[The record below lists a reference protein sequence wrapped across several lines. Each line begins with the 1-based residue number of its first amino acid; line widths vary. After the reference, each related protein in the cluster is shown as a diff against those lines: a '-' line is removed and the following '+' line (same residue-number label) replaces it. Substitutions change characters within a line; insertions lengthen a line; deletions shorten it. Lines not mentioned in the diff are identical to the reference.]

1 MAHSKALN
9 QMENSKT
16 TNQMKKIFLVPFLF
30 LMSCSAV
37 DSIPTIAEHQLFH
50 ANIESV
56 ESRTYLT
63 EDILLRWTA
72 DDRITIFEGT
82 TRNKQYKFLGETGDN
97 AGDFDYVK
105 AGFGTGNEVDRHYAI
120 YPYNS
125 ATKLSESGVI
135 TYTFPAQQSYAVGSV
150 GLGANVMVAAT
161 QSVEDYD
168 LTFRNVGSYL
178 LVKLYGTDQTVESI
192 AITAKGGE
200 ALAGKAYITPA
211 YRDVPTTEM
220 VGTTSTV
227 TLKSESG
234 VTIGKTADT
243 ATAFWIVLPPF
254 TASQGISVTVKGYY
268 GGTQTYD
275 VEGEIVFNRN
285 KYKTLTRELTLPS
298 NGTGMGVGG
307 WGDGENVEGEI

>member
-1 MAHSKALN
+1 
-9 QMENSKT
+9 MENSKT

-30 LMSCSAV
+30 LMSCSALE
-37 DSIPTIAEHQLFH
+37 STTPTIDTENHKFH
-50 ANIESV
+50 ATIEGV
-56 ESRTYLT
+56 AESRTYLT

-105 AGFGTGNEVDRHYAI
+105 AGFGTGNDVDRHYAI

-125 ATKLSESGVI
+125 TTKLSESGVI
-135 TYTFPAQQSYAVGSV
+135 TYTFPATQNYAVGSV
-150 GLGANVMVAAT
+150 GLGANVMVSAT
-161 QSVEDYD
+161 AD
-168 LTFRNVGSYL
+168 LDDQDLAFRNVGSYL
-178 LVKLYGTDQTVESI
+178 LVKLYGKNQTVESI

-200 ALAGKAYITPA
+200 ALAGKAYITPV
-211 YRDVPTTEM
+211 YRGVPTVEM
-220 VGTTSTV
+220 IGTTSTV

-234 VTIGKTADT
+234 VAIGSTKET
-243 ATAFWIVLPPF
+243 ATAFWVVLPPF

-268 GGTQTYD
+268 GGVQTYD
-275 VEGEIVFNRN
+275 VDSEIVFNRN
-285 KYKTLTRELTLPS
+285 KYKTLTRELALPS

-307 WGDGENVEGEI
+307 WGDGEDIGGEI

>member
-1 MAHSKALN
+1 
-9 QMENSKT
+9 
-16 TNQMKKIFLVPFLF
+16 MKKIFLAPFL
-30 LMSCSAV
+30 LLLSCNGV
-37 DSIPTIAEHQLFH
+37 DTPTIINAEHHLFH
-50 ANIESV
+50 ATIEDAA

-63 EDILLRWTA
+63 EDILLRWNA

-120 YPYNS
+120 YPYSS
-125 ATKLSESGVI
+125 ATKLSEAGVV
-135 TYTFPAQQSYAVGSV
+135 TYTLPAEQSYVAGSV
-150 GLGANVMVAAT
+150 GLGANVMVAVT
-161 QSVEDYD
+161 QDTDDYD
-168 LTFRNVGSYL
+168 LNFRNVGSYL
-178 LVKLYGTDQTVESI
+178 LVKLYGADQTVASI
-192 AITAKGGE
+192 AVTAKGGE
-200 ALAGKAYITPA
+200 ALAGKAYITPV
-211 YRDVPTTEM
+211 YRDVPTTEV

-227 TLKSESG
+227 TLNCGNG
-234 VTIGKTADT
+234 VAIGKSAET

-268 GGTQTYD
+268 GGVQTYD
-275 VEGEIVFNRN
+275 VNSQIVFNRN

-307 WGDGENVEGEI
+307 WDDGENVEGEI

>member
-1 MAHSKALN
+1 M
-9 QMENSKT
+9 
-16 TNQMKKIFLVPFLF
+16 
-30 LMSCSAV
+30 
-37 DSIPTIAEHQLFH
+37 
-50 ANIESV
+50 
-56 ESRTYLT
+56 
-63 EDILLRWTA
+63 
-72 DDRITIFEGT
+72 
-82 TRNKQYKFLGETGDN
+82 
-97 AGDFDYVK
+97 
-105 AGFGTGNEVDRHYAI
+105 DRHYAI

-135 TYTFPAQQSYAVGSV
+135 TYTFPAQQNYVVGSV

-192 AITAKGGE
+192 AVTAKGGE
-200 ALAGKAYITPA
+200 ALAGKAYITPT

-227 TLKSESG
+227 TLKGESG

-275 VEGEIVFNRN
+275 VDSEIVFNRN

-307 WGDGENVEGEI
+307 WDDGENVEGEI

>member
-1 MAHSKALN
+1 
-9 QMENSKT
+9 
-16 TNQMKKIFLVPFLF
+16 MKRLFLAPFL
-30 LMSCSAV
+30 LLTSCNAV
-37 DSIPTIAEHQLFH
+37 ETIPAIDSEHRLFH
-50 ANIESV
+50 ADIEGV

-63 EDILLRWTA
+63 EDILLRWNA

-97 AGDFDYVK
+97 SGDFDYIK

-125 ATKLSESGVI
+125 TTKLSESGVI
-135 TYTFPAQQSYAVGSV
+135 TYTFPAQQNYVAGSV

-161 QSVEDYD
+161 QDIDDYD
-168 LTFRNVGSYL
+168 LTFRNAGSYL
-178 LVKLYGTDQTVESI
+178 LVKLYGADQTVGSI
-192 AITAKGGE
+192 AVTAKGGE

-211 YRDVPTTEM
+211 YQGSPTTEM

-234 VTIGKTADT
+234 VTIGLTKDA

-254 TASQGISVTVKGYY
+254 TASQGISVAVKGYY
-268 GGTQTYD
+268 GGVQTYD
-275 VEGEIVFNRN
+275 VDSEIIFNRN
-285 KYKTLTRELTLPS
+285 KYKTLTRELALPS